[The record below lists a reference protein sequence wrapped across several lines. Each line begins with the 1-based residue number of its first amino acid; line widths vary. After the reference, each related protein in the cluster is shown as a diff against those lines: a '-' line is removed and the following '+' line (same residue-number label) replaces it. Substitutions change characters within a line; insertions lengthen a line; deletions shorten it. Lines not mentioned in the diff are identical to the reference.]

1 MIKSLGLAI
10 QRAAR
15 FILRITLGLRV
26 PAARVRVHDQKSR
39 HDYARE
45 QLALAQTQVFLW
57 EREADAADGGE
68 VVHGAHPRLNWTC
81 RRWPVGRKQ
90 MCHFGALTNLTTL

>member
-15 FILRITLGLRV
+15 FILVITLGLRV

-45 QLALAQTQVFLW
+45 QLSLAQTQVFLW
-57 EREADAADGGE
+57 ERETDDAYDAFLKAQADLDAIE
-68 VVHGAHPRLNWTC
+68 
-81 RRWPVGRKQ
+81 RRRS
-90 MCHFGALTNLTTL
+90 MALDPIGQASD

>member
-39 HDYARE
+39 HDYALE
-45 QLALAQTQVFLW
+45 QLSLAQTQVFLW
-57 EREADAADGGE
+57 EREADDAYDAFLEAQADLDAIE
-68 VVHGAHPRLNWTC
+68 
-81 RRWPVGRKQ
+81 RRRS
-90 MCHFGALTNLTTL
+90 MTLDPIGQASD

>member
-1 MIKSLGLAI
+1 MIESLGLAI

-15 FILRITLGLRV
+15 FILGITLGLRV

-57 EREADAADGGE
+57 EREADAAYKAFLKARADLDAIERRRSMALDGGQ
-68 VVHGAHPRLNWTC
+68 
-81 RRWPVGRKQ
+81 VGQ
-90 MCHFGALTNLTTL
+90 ASD

>member
-39 HDYARE
+39 HDYALE
-45 QLALAQTQVFLW
+45 QLSFAQTQVCLW
-57 EREADAADGGE
+57 EREAAAAYDAFLEARSALDAIE
-68 VVHGAHPRLNWTC
+68 
-81 RRWPVGRKQ
+81 RRRS
-90 MCHFGALTNLTTL
+90 MALDPIGKASD

>member
-45 QLALAQTQVFLW
+45 QLAFAQTQVFLW
-57 EREADAADGGE
+57 EREADAAYKDFLKARADLDAIE
-68 VVHGAHPRLNWTC
+68 
-81 RRWPVGRKQ
+81 RRRS
-90 MCHFGALTNLTTL
+90 MALDPIGQASD

>member
-1 MIKSLGLAI
+1 MIESLGLAI

-26 PAARVRVHDQKSR
+26 PAARVRMHDQKSR

-57 EREADAADGGE
+57 EREADAAYKDFLKARADLDAIE
-68 VVHGAHPRLNWTC
+68 
-81 RRWPVGRKQ
+81 RRRS
-90 MCHFGALTNLTTL
+90 MALDPIGQASD

>member
-1 MIKSLGLAI
+1 MIESLGLAI

-57 EREADAADGGE
+57 EREADAAYKDFLKARADLDAIE
-68 VVHGAHPRLNWTC
+68 
-81 RRWPVGRKQ
+81 RRRS
-90 MCHFGALTNLTTL
+90 MALDPIGQASD

>member
-1 MIKSLGLAI
+1 MIESIGLNI

-57 EREADAADGGE
+57 EREADAAYKAFLKARADLDAIERRRSMALDG
-68 VVHGAHPRLNWTC
+68 VQ
-81 RRWPVGRKQ
+81 VGQ
-90 MCHFGALTNLTTL
+90 ASD

>member
-57 EREADAADGGE
+57 EREADAAYKDFLKARADLDAIE
-68 VVHGAHPRLNWTC
+68 
-81 RRWPVGRKQ
+81 RRRS
-90 MCHFGALTNLTTL
+90 MALDPIGQASD